1 MTFFTVP
8 AWAWLRTLT
17 PGQIRGDLVA
27 GLTLAAYLVPAALGD
42 ASLAGLPPQAGLY
55 ACLGAGLVFWLFCA
69 SRQTA
74 VSVTSAIS
82 LLVGST
88 LGVLAQGDPL
98 RFAALA
104 AGTALL
110 TGFLALLAWLLRA
123 GVLVEFI
130 SETVLT
136 GFKLGIGLTLIATQ
150 IPKLCGISSAHGGNF
165 AARCWHFV
173 THLSELNWVACI
185 LGGTAL
191 MILVGGKRWLPHRPI
206 AILVVVGAIL
216 LVGPLD
222 LIAHGVAT
230 LGAVPAGAPQPV
242 FFPLGI
248 DDLNEILPLAM
259 ACFLLAAVE
268 TVAIGRM
275 FAART
280 GQAFDPNQE
289 FLGLAAANTAAGI
302 AQGLPVG
309 GGMSQS
315 LVNAAGGAR
324 SPLSG
329 LIAAITILVVLL
341 TCAGALQ
348 DLPQPVLAAIVLV
361 ALAGLIQ
368 IDVLGRLWRF
378 DRREFALALIVVIVV
393 LLSGILRGILVGAA
407 VSLVLMLQRAAR
419 PRLAELG
426 RVPGTEVFADAVRH
440 PENRPEPGVLVL
452 RLEGPLVYF
461 NVGHVQDRI
470 RAAVAEHP
478 PVPLVVLSLGMTA
491 QLDLAGAELLSAVH
505 ADLARQG
512 VTLRLAEVHGQIR
525 DTLRRSGFTP
535 RCGPVEQNQTVAT
548 VLAAWQRESP
558 TAARS

>member
-1 MTFFTVP
+1 MAFGFPP
-8 AWAWLRTLT
+8 AVWLRTLT
-17 PGQIRGDLVA
+17 PGQIRGDLLA

-88 LGVLAQGDPL
+88 LGVIAQGDPQ

-104 AGTALL
+104 AGTALIA
-110 TGFLALLAWLLRA
+110 GFLAFLAWLLHA

-150 IPKLCGISSAHGGNF
+150 VPKLLGITSAHGGNF
-165 AARCWHFV
+165 VTRCWQIAI
-173 THLSELNWVACI
+173 HLNEINWVAFA
-185 LGGTAL
+185 LGGTSL
-191 MILVGGKRWLPHRPI
+191 LLLIGGKRWLPHRPI
-206 AILVVVGAIL
+206 AILIVVGAIL
-216 LVGPLD
+216 LVGPLH
-222 LIAHGVAT
+222 LVGQGVAT
-230 LGAVPAGAPQPV
+230 LGVIPGGAPSPV
-242 FFPLGI
+242 FFPLGYA
-248 DDLNEILPLAM
+248 DLNEILPLAM

-268 TVAIGRM
+268 TIAVGRM

-280 GQAFDPNQE
+280 GQPFDPNQE
-289 FLGLAAANTAAGI
+289 FLGLAAANTTAGI
-302 AQGLPVG
+302 LQGLPVG

-324 SPLSG
+324 SPLAG
-329 LIAAITILVVLL
+329 LFAAVVILGVLL
-341 TCAGALQ
+341 TCAGILHG
-348 DLPQPVLAAIVLV
+348 LPQPVLAAIVLV
-361 ALAGLIQ
+361 AVAGLIQ
-368 IDVLGRLWRF
+368 VEVLGRLWHF
-378 DRREFALALIVVIVV
+378 DRREFALAVIVVIAV
-393 LLSGILRGILVGAA
+393 LLSGILRGILIGAA
-407 VSLVLMLQRAAR
+407 VSLVMMLQRTAR
-419 PRLAELG
+419 PRVTELG

-440 PENRPEPGVLVL
+440 PENLPVPGVLVL

-461 NVGHVQDRI
+461 NARHVHDRLQ
-470 RAAVAEHP
+470 AAVAEHA

-491 QLDLAGAELLSAVH
+491 QIDLAGAELLSLLH
-505 ADLARQG
+505 HDLAQQG

-525 DTLRRSGFTP
+525 DTLRHSGFTP

-548 VLAAWQRESP
+548 VLAAWRREPP